1 MTHVCLYLQA
11 DNGTPNVKPPPMF
24 RYRATIVDVYDG
36 DTVKADIDLG
46 FGIVKRRETFRLAAI
61 NAPEV
66 RGESREAG
74 LVARDAL
81 RRKILH
87 AEVEL
92 STMKTRRGSD
102 KRGKYGRY
110 IATVH
115 LGAENVNLWM
125 VSNGFA
131 TAYAV

>member
-1 MTHVCLYLQA
+1 
-11 DNGTPNVKPPPMF
+11 MF

-46 FGIVKRRETFRLAAI
+46 FGIVKRRETLRLAAI

-66 RGESREAG
+66 RGETREAG
-74 LVARDAL
+74 IAARDAL
-81 RRKILH
+81 RRKVLH

-110 IATVH
+110 IATLH

-131 TAYAV
+131 TPYAV